1 MWYIVALAACVA
13 GDQLL
18 KWWVVSHLEVGQS
31 APPLARG
38 GS

>member
-18 KWWVVSHLEVGQS
+18 KWWVVSHLEVGS
-31 APPLARG
+31 PHRCCPA
-38 GS
+38 

>member
-18 KWWVVSHLEVGQS
+18 KWWVVSLSLIHI
-31 APPLARG
+31 
-38 GS
+38 